1 MNRSDPARVVLLA
14 APAAE
19 QLAAAQALL
28 PSERPAD
35 VEFAQQLA
43 MAAMRTLPAARAAA
57 AQALDRLRVLAG
69 KPQKFGTQWHAVQ
82 GRRQLW
88 PVDDW
93 TTDSE
98 RAKWGLPALAELRR
112 RAESPP

>member
-1 MNRSDPARVVLLA
+1 MSTIEPRRQVLLA
-14 APAAE
+14 APGSE

-28 PSERPAD
+28 PSAQTAD

-43 MAAMRTLPAARAAA
+43 LAAMRTLPAARAVA

-69 KPQKFGTQWHAVQ
+69 QPQKFGTQAHVVD
-82 GRRQLW
+82 GRRTLW
-88 PVDDW
+88 PVDAW

-98 RAKWGLPALAELRR
+98 RAKWGLPGLVELRR
-112 RAESPP
+112 LAESGA

>member
-1 MNRSDPARVVLLA
+1 MTTGEPQRAALLA

-28 PSERPAD
+28 QRTQVAD

-43 MAAMRTLPAARAAA
+43 LAAMRTLPAARPVA

-69 KPQKFGTQWHAVQ
+69 QPQKFGTQAHTVD
-82 GRRQLW
+82 GRRQQW
-88 PVDDW
+88 PVDAW

-98 RAKWGLPALAELRR
+98 RAKWGLPGLAELRR
-112 RAESPP
+112 RAEEPS